1 MAFIE
6 TDDDNF
12 QEKFETELSKS
23 NTVILKFGSEWC
35 DSCHAL
41 ECELEELDES
51 VENISILI
59 IDCDE
64 STRLAEKYKI
74 QQMPTMIIY
83 KDKDTI
89 TYHGEGVILCQDIGK
104 IIDES

>member
-12 QEKFETELSKS
+12 QENFETELSKG
-23 NTVILKFGSEWC
+23 NIVILKFGSEWC
-35 DSCHAL
+35 DPCHAL

-51 VENISILI
+51 AENISILM

-64 STRLAEKYKI
+64 STELVEKYKI
-74 QQMPTMIIY
+74 HQMPTMVIY
-83 KDKDTI
+83 KDADTVI
-89 TYHGEGVILCQDIGK
+89 HHGEGIVLCQDIQK
-104 IIDES
+104 IIDEA

>member
-6 TDDDNF
+6 TDDNNF
-12 QEKFETELSKS
+12 QENFETELSKG

-89 TYHGEGVILCQDIGK
+89 IYHGEGVILCQDIGK